1 MPSPQPGR
9 ASVVVLALVSHAKKK
24 MSAETSDSCEYI
36 KLLFASYASS
46 PLREKKIVI
55 SFVYPE
61 SRRKQK
67 T

>member
-9 ASVVVLALVSHAKKK
+9 ASVVLALVSHAKKK

-36 KLLFASYASS
+36 KLFASYASS
-46 PLREKKIVI
+46 PLREKEIVI
-55 SFVYPE
+55 ISVVYPK